1 MTTGGLISANFGAEV
16 SEFGQ
21 LPQMRSLFETQ
32 ALLVAGVRVVPCRQF
47 FVNGGAHRAG
57 STS

>member
-16 SEFGQ
+16 SEFERQ

-32 ALLVAGVRVVPCRQF
+32 ALLVA
-47 FVNGGAHRAG
+47 
-57 STS
+57 

>member
-16 SEFGQ
+16 SELERQ

-32 ALLVAGVRVVPCRQF
+32 ALLGCRLRVVP
-47 FVNGGAHRAG
+47 A
-57 STS
+57 